1 VGNAIQPDFSDVF
14 TNVRLQLSPQMPTP
28 ELEDAWEFVS
38 VDIDLSPDVQR
49 RVKIIQQLMCV
60 SGTER
65 YAKVQQQAAQNLG
78 ISIRSLRRL
87 VKSWKEQGIAGLSRQ
102 MRSDQGRVKTD
113 PNWHDFI
120 VKTYREGNRASRQ
133 MSPAQVEVRVRAR
146 AQELGVESYP
156 GRTTVYR
163 ILRPY
168 IEKAQQQKRSL
179 GWRGDRLKLK
189 TREGSE
195 LQIEWS
201 NQVWQVDHTLADVFV
216 VDQTGTLLGRPWLS
230 IVVDTYSRCI
240 MGMHLGFDPPSA
252 QLVCLTLRHGI
263 LPKQYPATYELKQDW
278 GTYGLPQHL
287 YTDGGKD
294 FRSQHIEQV
303 ATELGIVLH
312 LRRKPSDGGIV
323 ERPFGTFNRE
333 FFSTIPGYTSS
344 DVPTRSPK
352 AESDACLTLLQLEQL
367 LVRYIVDRY
376 NQKIDARMGNQSRIG
391 RWEAGRIAQLALLGE
406 RELDICLMRRDQRT
420 VYRNG
425 YIQLANLTYQGEHLA
440 GYAGESVIIRYNP
453 RDITTIFVYQLR
465 EGKEVFLTRAH
476 AQGLETETLS
486 YAEAKSLSRGLR
498 EEGKAVSNRSILEEV
513 RDRDATIETIQRQ
526 KKRKAKASTKSTSK
540 GIPKVKEDPQR
551 CTSEIE
557 TEISAEGTL
566 IEPVTDEV
574 LVNPKAEPIPQKPV
588 PYVRVYEDYEHLRR
602 EANSL

>member
-1 VGNAIQPDFSDVF
+1 LGSG
-14 TNVRLQLSPQMPTP
+14 
-28 ELEDAWEFVS
+28 LES
-38 VDIDLSPDVQR
+38 VL
-49 RVKIIQQLMCV
+49 
-60 SGTER
+60 
-65 YAKVQQQAAQNLG
+65 
-78 ISIRSLRRL
+78 
-87 VKSWKEQGIAGLSRQ
+87 KSTTLF
-102 MRSDQGRVKTD
+102 DQ
-113 PNWHDFI
+113 
-120 VKTYREGNRASRQ
+120 ES
-133 MSPAQVEVRVRAR
+133 
-146 AQELGVESYP
+146 GVESYP

-168 IEKAQQQKRSL
+168 IEKSQRQKRSL

-189 TREGSE
+189 TRDGSE

-201 NQVWQVDHTLADVFV
+201 NQVWQVDHTLADVLV

-230 IVVDTYSRCI
+230 IVVDTYSRCL

-252 QLVCLTLRHGI
+252 QLVCFALRHGI
-263 LPKQYPATYELKQDW
+263 LPKQYPVTYKLQQDW
-278 GTYGLPQHL
+278 GTYGLPQYL

-352 AESDACLTLLQLEQL
+352 AESDACLTLLQLEKL
-367 LVRYIVDRY
+367 LVRYIVDHY

-391 RWEAGRIAQLALLGE
+391 RWEAGRSAQLALLGE
-406 RELDICLMRRDQRT
+406 RELDMCLMRRDRRT

-465 EGKEVFLTRAH
+465 EGKEVFLIRAH

-486 YAEAKSLSRGLR
+486 YAEAKSLSRSLR

-513 RDRDATIETIQRQ
+513 RDRDATIETVQRQ
-526 KKRKAKASTKSTSK
+526 KKQKAKASNKSTSK
-540 GIPKVKEDPQR
+540 GIPKAKEEPQS
-551 CTSEIE
+551 CTSEIK
-557 TEISAEGTL
+557 TVIKAEGTL
-566 IEPVTDEV
+566 VKPVADDTLNEAPI
-574 LVNPKAEPIPQKPV
+574 NPKADPILKKPV